1 MSASVLVFM
10 IAGWLA
16 LQVPIGMAVGWYIR
30 RARTAI
36 PAVRSR
42 PIQRAPRNKH
52 RVVSCGPAVM
62 LRG

>member
-1 MSASVLVFM
+1 MSATVLVFM

-36 PAVRSR
+36 PVIRSR
-42 PIQRAPRNKH
+42 HVASRDRGH
-52 RVVSCGPAVM
+52 VVGCAPAVL